1 VLRIDNASWHRDK
14 RIDEALAANRHWEFK
29 RLPRSSPQR
38 NPIERLGKVR
48 RRRATPNQL
57 FDSIADG
64 KKSVRASRSYFQT
77 VRQRVLTLI
86 KGRGKKA
93 VK

>member
-1 VLRIDNASWHRDK
+1 MQHVAAFGEPAPPSGRLSHRT
-14 RIDEALAANRHWEFK
+14 RQARCIR
-29 RLPRSSPQR
+29 PRCSPQR

-48 RRRATPNQL
+48 RRRARHHRL